1 MLDSPTMKIVGTEA
15 DARHS
20 RELTP
25 AEIVAELDRYIIGQD
40 KAKRAVAVAIR
51 NRYRRSRVSEGMRDE
66 IIPKNILMIGPTG
79 VGKTEIARRLAKLIR
94 APFIKVEATK
104 FTEVGYVGRDVDSIV
119 RELAEASVRTV
130 RLEKMGEL
138 STKLMDSA
146 AWRIVDLM
154 QPAPARHKAPA
165 DAEDAERQRERSEQ
179 AARVR
184 TKLHE
189 RIMSGAMDNEKIRI
203 TVPENQPKFMQV
215 FSSQGLEELGMNL
228 QEMFGDNSPKQ
239 HKEKEVTIS
248 EARAIFVEEEVDK
261 EIDQDKVVREA
272 LERVEQSGIVFIDEI
287 DKIAMTETKG
297 AGPDVSRGGV
307 QRDLL
312 PLVEGT
318 TVVTK
323 YGPVKTNHVLFIAAG
338 AFSVTKPSDLIPE
351 FQGRFPLRV
360 EFSSLNAGE
369 FERILTEPQ
378 NALTRQYQELLATDG
393 VAVKFTNTGIRAMAQ
408 LAEKANR
415 MLEDIGARR
424 LYTMMEKV
432 LEEVSFGAP
441 YPEPMVV
448 KVDRQFVEDRIGSI
462 IAEKDVAQYIL

>member
-138 STKLMDSA
+138 STKLMDAA

-154 QPAPARHKAPA
+154 QPAPTRHKAPA

-184 TKLHE
+184 AKLHE
-189 RIMSGAMDNEKIRI
+189 RIMSGAMDNERIRI
-203 TVPENQPKFMQV
+203 TVAENQPKFMQV

-228 QEMFGDNSPKQ
+228 QEMFGDAGPKQ

-297 AGPDVSRGGV
+297 SGPDVSRGGV

-360 EFSSLNAGE
+360 EFSSLSAGE

-393 VAVKFTNTGIRAMAQ
+393 VAVKFTHTGIRAMAQ

-448 KVDRQFVEDRIGSI
+448 KVDRAFVEERIGSI